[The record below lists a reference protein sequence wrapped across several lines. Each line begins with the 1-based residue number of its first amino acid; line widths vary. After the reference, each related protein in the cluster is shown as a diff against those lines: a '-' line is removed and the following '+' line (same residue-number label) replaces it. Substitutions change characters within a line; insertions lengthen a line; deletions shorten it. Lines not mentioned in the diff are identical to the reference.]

1 MLKNGHLFLFL
12 FMRWFVEIGA
22 SQDECKVSRCSD
34 HGPVMRFPFQLKDQ
48 PYRCGYPGFEI
59 SCIEKK
65 LTILELPSVS
75 LSVKKINY
83 NSQEIIVHEPD
94 FCLQRQL
101 QNLTWESKVALCMGQ
116 EISLH
121 LYSHHQQDSNN
132 LK

>member
-1 MLKNGHLFLFL
+1 MGMSNCLKMAISF
-12 FMRWFVEIGA
+12 
-22 SQDECKVSRCSD
+22 CSFI
-34 HGPVMRFPFQLKDQ
+34 RFPFQLKDQ

-94 FCLQRQL
+94 FCLQKQL
-101 QNLTWESKVALCMGQ
+101 QNLTVC
-116 EISLH
+116 ISLPFQTYNFQ
-121 LYSHHQQDSNN
+121 LPS
-132 LK
+132 